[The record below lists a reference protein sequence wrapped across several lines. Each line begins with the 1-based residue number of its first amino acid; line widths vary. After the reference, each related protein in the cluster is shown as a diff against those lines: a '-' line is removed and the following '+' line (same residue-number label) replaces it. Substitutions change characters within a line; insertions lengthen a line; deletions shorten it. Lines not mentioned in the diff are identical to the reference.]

1 MDRIYRLG
9 LTWIL
14 VCMVSIF
21 GTVWAYGEESDTEN
35 IDLKALTA
43 VLTDA
48 ETGRVLYDKNADAPM
63 AMASTTKI
71 MTCLVILENAELDE
85 VVTVSDYAAS
95 MPDVQLNAVSG
106 DAFYIED
113 LLYALMLESHNDVA
127 VALAEH
133 VGGSE
138 KDFSEMMNC
147 RAKEMGCTNTKFVTA
162 NGLDAENH
170 YTTAR
175 DLAQITIEALK
186 NEIFLKIIQTSEYS
200 FENISG
206 TRSYYVSNKNSFLNQ
221 MEGAYGVKTGFT
233 NNAGYCFV
241 GAAVQDE
248 KNLVSVVL
256 GSGWPPNKEW
266 KWTDT
271 IKLMN
276 YGFSNFSYRKINPA
290 KIDVGTLLVE
300 DGVQSCAM
308 LKTDSI
314 EEKLLMSETDK
325 LTVNIVKEFKR
336 KAPVNEGEV
345 VGWIDYQIN
354 NESVKKYPIYIE
366 HTIMKKTYADYLK
379 QVFRCWTMF

>member
-1 MDRIYRLG
+1 M
-9 LTWIL
+9 
-14 VCMVSIF
+14 
-21 GTVWAYGEESDTEN
+21 
-35 IDLKALTA
+35 
-43 VLTDA
+43 
-48 ETGRVLYDKNADAPM
+48 
-63 AMASTTKI
+63 
-71 MTCLVILENAELDE
+71 
-85 VVTVSDYAAS
+85 
-95 MPDVQLNAVSG
+95 
-106 DAFYIED
+106 
-113 LLYALMLESHNDVA
+113 
-127 VALAEH
+127 
-133 VGGSE
+133 
-138 KDFSEMMNC
+138 
-147 RAKEMGCTNTKFVTA
+147 
-162 NGLDAENH
+162 
-170 YTTAR
+170 
-175 DLAQITIEALK
+175 
-186 NEIFLKIIQTSEYS
+186 
-200 FENISG
+200 
-206 TRSYYVSNKNSFLNQ
+206 
-221 MEGAYGVKTGFT
+221 
-233 NNAGYCFV
+233 
-241 GAAVQDE
+241 
-248 KNLVSVVL
+248 

>member
-138 KDFSEMMNC
+138 KDFSEMMNR

-241 GAAVQDE
+241 GAVVQDE

>member
-21 GTVWAYGEESDTEN
+21 GTVWAYGEEPDTEN

-138 KDFSEMMNC
+138 KDFSEMMNR

>member
-138 KDFSEMMNC
+138 KDFSEMMNR

-241 GAAVQDE
+241 GAVVQDE

-325 LTVNIVKEFKR
+325 LSVNIVKEFKR

-366 HTIMKKTYADYLK
+366 HTIMKKTSADYLK

>member
-21 GTVWAYGEESDTEN
+21 GTVWAYGEEPDTEN

-241 GAAVQDE
+241 GAVVQDE

>member
-21 GTVWAYGEESDTEN
+21 GTVWAYGEEPDTEN

-325 LTVNIVKEFKR
+325 LSVNIVKEFKR

>member
-138 KDFSEMMNC
+138 KDFSEMMNR

-241 GAAVQDE
+241 GAVVQDE

-325 LTVNIVKEFKR
+325 LSVNIVKEFKR

>member
-21 GTVWAYGEESDTEN
+21 GTVWAYGEEPDTEN

-241 GAAVQDE
+241 GAVVQDE

-325 LTVNIVKEFKR
+325 LSVNIVKEFKR

>member
-21 GTVWAYGEESDTEN
+21 GTVWAYGEEPDTEN

-138 KDFSEMMNC
+138 KDFSEMMNR

-241 GAAVQDE
+241 GAVVQDE

-325 LTVNIVKEFKR
+325 LSVNIVKEFKR

>member
-21 GTVWAYGEESDTEN
+21 GTVWAYGEEPDTEN

-43 VLTDA
+43 LLADA

-138 KDFSEMMNC
+138 KDFSEMMNR

-300 DGVQSCAM
+300 DGVQSCAV

-325 LTVNIVKEFKR
+325 LSVNIVKEFKR